1 MKKLEGKVA
10 VVTGGNSGIGLA
22 VAQEFSRQGAKVAVF
37 GRNRE
42 TLSEAEK
49 SIRGEVLAVQGDVQR
64 LEDIDKLFT
73 QIKERF
79 GKIDSLVVN
88 AGVIHFGPITEV
100 DEKAFDFQTNVNFKG
115 AFFTIQKALPLLQDG
130 GTIILVSSVAGIK
143 GFAGASVYSATKA
156 ALRSLARTLT
166 AELAPRRIRVNVLS
180 PGPIDTP
187 IFDRPDNGIPE
198 SEIENMKNQF
208 GSMVPFGRMGSS
220 DEMANVALFLASD
233 DSSYVTGVDLAA
245 DGGMAQV

>member
-10 VVTGGNSGIGLA
+10 VVTGGNCGIGLA
-22 VAQEFSRQGAKVAVF
+22 VAQEFSRQGARVAVF

-49 SIRGEVLAVQGDVQR
+49 SIKGEVLAVQGDVQR

-88 AGVIHFGPITEV
+88 AGVIHFGPVTEV

-130 GTIILVSSVAGIK
+130 GTIILISSVAGIK

-187 IFDRPDNGIPE
+187 IYDRPDNGIPE
-198 SEIENMKNQF
+198 SEIENMKTQF

>member
-22 VAQEFSRQGAKVAVF
+22 VAQEFSRQGARVAVF

-49 SIRGEVLAVQGDVQR
+49 SIKGEVLAVQGDVQR

-88 AGVIHFGPITEV
+88 AGVIHFGPVTEV

-130 GTIILVSSVAGIK
+130 GTIILISSVAGIK

-187 IFDRPDNGIPE
+187 IYDRPDNGIPE
-198 SEIENMKNQF
+198 SEIENMKTQF

>member
-49 SIRGEVLAVQGDVQR
+49 SIPGEVLAVQGDIQR

-88 AGVIHFGPITEV
+88 AGVIKFGPITEV

-143 GFAGASVYSATKA
+143 GIAGASVYSATKA

-166 AELAPRRIRVNVLS
+166 VELAPRRIRVNVLS

-198 SEIENMKNQF
+198 SEIENMKTQF
-208 GSMVPFGRMGSS
+208 GSMVPVGRMGSS
-220 DEMANVALFLASD
+220 EEMANVVLFLASD

>member
-42 TLSEAEK
+42 TLSESEK
-49 SIRGEVLAVQGDVQR
+49 SIKGEVLAVQGDVQR

-220 DEMANVALFLASD
+220 DEMANVALFLASA

>member
-22 VAQEFSRQGAKVAVF
+22 VAQEFSRQGAKTVIF

-49 SIRGEVLAVQGDVQR
+49 SIKGEVLTVQGDIQR

-73 QIKERF
+73 QTKERF

-88 AGVIHFGPITEV
+88 AGVIHFRPITEV

-130 GTIILVSSVAGIK
+130 GTIILISSVAGIK
-143 GFAGASVYSATKA
+143 GFAGTSVYSATKA

-187 IFDRPDNGIPE
+187 IFDRPDNGIPK
-198 SEIENMKNQF
+198 SEIANTKNQF
-208 GSMVPFGRMGSS
+208 GSMVPVGRMGSS
-220 DEMANVALFLASD
+220 EEMANVALFLASD

>member
-22 VAQEFSRQGAKVAVF
+22 VAQEFSRQGAKVAVL

-49 SIRGEVLAVQGDVQR
+49 SIKGEVLAVQGDVQR

-130 GTIILVSSVAGIK
+130 GTIILISSVAGIK

-220 DEMANVALFLASD
+220 DEMANVALFLASA